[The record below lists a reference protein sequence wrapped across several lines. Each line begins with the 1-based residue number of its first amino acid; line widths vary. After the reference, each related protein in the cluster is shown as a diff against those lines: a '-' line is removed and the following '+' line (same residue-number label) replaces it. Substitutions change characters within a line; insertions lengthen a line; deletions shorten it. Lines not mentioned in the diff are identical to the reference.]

1 MEEDIYKEI
10 LCDADDCNNVL
21 TMNVYL
27 KNGSY
32 ITASNS
38 KRLSQVG
45 VSRVFLMIEG
55 TLNSNTEEKRYYIPY
70 ENINFIEIINTN
82 E

>member
-45 VSRVFLMIEG
+45 VSRVFFMIEG
-55 TLNSNTEEKRYYIPY
+55 TLNSNTVEKKYYIPY